1 MKRKLLFL
9 NMILLLIFLLSPN
22 VFANEYLSD
31 KTETNYNSN
40 NGLLTGKA
48 NTICQT
54 ADGYI
59 WIGQY
64 AGLTRY
70 DAKSFTT
77 ITAYNDYNIT
87 GITALAAYGNSLV
100 IGTQSGLF
108 VRYDNGKIKSLSET
122 LTDKI
127 AINDIKVYGDI
138 AFIASD
144 TGVFLYSFST
154 DKLSLNSGGKG
165 DITKVAPISDDQYFY
180 VTSLDK
186 VYGNLSPDSIYYG
199 ETNIKSIYFD
209 GTLLYLGERSGG
221 VVVIDNR
228 GAVVKRIELDG
239 EQCVNDILSSNG
251 SLYIATD
258 KGLFVSYGDTKA
270 KKVDKLEVKESLQRI
285 IVDYEGNIWIA
296 SSLFGVSKI
305 TTNELFDYYFEHNLD
320 ASSVNAIIKYNG
332 LTYIA
337 TSEGLDVIDEE
348 NNLTINN
355 ELTNMLNDVRIR
367 DLEVYKNKLYIATY
381 DSNDYDLLE
390 YDGTNINN
398 IASSNLIEQGEYDDS
413 KAKNIRCVTVAE
425 DYLLIGTNYGI
436 TRFDGTNYYTKKL
449 DKRVLYIYYA
459 NDTVYLA
466 LEKSGFATINLELG
480 HPMLISDKYS
490 SPLKCLYVNGGLLF
504 NDNNFLYF
512 YKDGE
517 ISLIN
522 NTLIGSIVELE
533 YIDNRYIVGTD
544 TNVYIFDNIFDKNS
558 NYIVLD
564 NNNGLKSSLVGNSSG
579 YYDKD
584 NNCYYFATSSG
595 VFVYDLARGK
605 AENIKRKIAIDSIV
619 VDDQVFTGNE
629 INIKPNAKR
638 ISVSV
643 AVLSY
648 STNQHYNIYYKL
660 DGVDNDYQ
668 AIGSTDSFKIDY
680 TNLKGGKYTLTIYSK
695 DFDGTISNNTILLTI
710 NKQKAVHEQAWFWV
724 IIVLLSLALFGLLNY
739 LLIHNKAVK
748 AKKRE
753 AELKGIT
760 IESIEAIARTID
772 VKDTYTNGHSIRVGH
787 FSRIIAK
794 KLGMEGDE
802 LENLYYTA
810 LLHDIGKIGIPDA
823 ILNKPGKLTDE
834 EYAQMKSH
842 TTKGAKILKDI
853 STIPNIVEGAKYHH
867 ERWDGSGYPEGLKGE
882 EIPLIARIICCA
894 DCYDAMATKR
904 TYKDPYPKEKI
915 IDEFE
920 KCAGSQFDPNMAK
933 VVVELIKTD
942 ELREGA

>member
-9 NMILLLIFLLSPN
+9 NMILLFIFLLSPN

-100 IGTQSGLF
+100 IGTQGGLF

-127 AINDIKVYGDI
+127 AINDIKVYGDV

-165 DITKVAPISDDQYFY
+165 DITKVAPINEKEYFY

-221 VVVIDNR
+221 VVVIDNQ
-228 GAVVKRIELDG
+228 GAIVKRIELDG

-258 KGLFVSYGDTKA
+258 KGLFVNQGDSKA

-320 ASSVNAIIKYNG
+320 AGSVNAIIKYNG

-337 TSEGLDVIDEE
+337 TSEGLDVVDEE

-355 ELTNMLNDVRIR
+355 ELTNMLKDVRIR
-367 DLEVYKNKLYIATY
+367 DLEVYKNRLYIATY

-398 IASSNLIEQGEYDDS
+398 IGSLNLIEQGEYE
-413 KAKNIRCVTVAE
+413 RRE
-425 DYLLIGTNYGI
+425 
-436 TRFDGTNYYTKKL
+436 
-449 DKRVLYIYYA
+449 
-459 NDTVYLA
+459 
-466 LEKSGFATINLELG
+466 
-480 HPMLISDKYS
+480 
-490 SPLKCLYVNGGLLF
+490 VN
-504 NDNNFLYF
+504 
-512 YKDGE
+512 
-517 ISLIN
+517 S
-522 NTLIGSIVELE
+522 
-533 YIDNRYIVGTD
+533 
-544 TNVYIFDNIFDKNS
+544 
-558 NYIVLD
+558 
-564 NNNGLKSSLVGNSSG
+564 
-579 YYDKD
+579 
-584 NNCYYFATSSG
+584 
-595 VFVYDLARGK
+595 
-605 AENIKRKIAIDSIV
+605 
-619 VDDQVFTGNE
+619 
-629 INIKPNAKR
+629 
-638 ISVSV
+638 
-643 AVLSY
+643 
-648 STNQHYNIYYKL
+648 
-660 DGVDNDYQ
+660 
-668 AIGSTDSFKIDY
+668 
-680 TNLKGGKYTLTIYSK
+680 
-695 DFDGTISNNTILLTI
+695 
-710 NKQKAVHEQAWFWV
+710 
-724 IIVLLSLALFGLLNY
+724 
-739 LLIHNKAVK
+739 
-748 AKKRE
+748 
-753 AELKGIT
+753 
-760 IESIEAIARTID
+760 
-772 VKDTYTNGHSIRVGH
+772 
-787 FSRIIAK
+787 
-794 KLGMEGDE
+794 
-802 LENLYYTA
+802 
-810 LLHDIGKIGIPDA
+810 
-823 ILNKPGKLTDE
+823 
-834 EYAQMKSH
+834 
-842 TTKGAKILKDI
+842 
-853 STIPNIVEGAKYHH
+853 
-867 ERWDGSGYPEGLKGE
+867 
-882 EIPLIARIICCA
+882 
-894 DCYDAMATKR
+894 
-904 TYKDPYPKEKI
+904 
-915 IDEFE
+915 
-920 KCAGSQFDPNMAK
+920 
-933 VVVELIKTD
+933 
-942 ELREGA
+942 

>member
-1 MKRKLLFL
+1 MNIILLF
-9 NMILLLIFLLSPN
+9 IFLCAPN
-22 VFANEYLSD
+22 TFAGEYLSD

-70 DAKSFTT
+70 DAKTFNT

-87 GITALAAYGNSLV
+87 GITALASYGNSLV

-108 VRYDNGKIKSLSET
+108 IRYDNGEIKSLSEN
-122 LTDKI
+122 LTDKM
-127 AINDIKVYGDI
+127 AINDIKVYGDV

-144 TGVFLYSFST
+144 TGVFLYSFT
-154 DKLSLNSGGKG
+154 NDKLSLNSGGKG
-165 DITKVAPISDDQYFY
+165 DITKVAPISDHEYFY

-186 VYGNLSPDSIYYG
+186 VYGNLSPDSIFYG
-199 ETNIKSIYFD
+199 ETNIKSIYAKD
-209 GTLLYLGERSGG
+209 NLLYLGERSGG
-221 VVVIDNR
+221 VVAVDGE

-239 EQCVNDILSSNG
+239 EQCVNDILYAND

-258 KGLFVSYGDTKA
+258 KGLFVSQNNETA

-285 IVDYEGNIWIA
+285 IVDYENNIWIA

-305 TTNELFDYYFEHNLD
+305 TTNELFDYYFEHDL
-320 ASSVNAIIKYNG
+320 AAGSVNAIIKYNG

-337 TSEGLDVIDEE
+337 TSEGLDVVDEG
-348 NNLTINN
+348 NNVNVEN
-355 ELTNMLNDVRIR
+355 ELTNLLKDVRIR

-390 YDGTNINN
+390 YDGTNITN
-398 IASSNLIEQGEYDDS
+398 INASKLVEQGELDDS
-413 KAKNIRCVTVAE
+413 KAKNIRCVTVASN
-425 DYLLIGTNYGI
+425 YLLIGTNYGI
-436 TRFDGTNYYTKKL
+436 TRFDGTAYYTKKL

-466 LEKSGFATINLELG
+466 LEKSGFATTNLDLG

-517 ISLIN
+517 VSLIN
-522 NTLIGSIVELE
+522 NSLIGSIVELE
-533 YIDNRYIVGTD
+533 YIDGKYIIGTD
-544 TNVYIFDNIFDKNS
+544 TNVYIYDDVFDKNS
-558 NYIVLD
+558 NYVVLD

-579 YYDKD
+579 YYDKT
-584 NNCYYFATSSG
+584 NNYYYFATSNG
-595 VFVYDLARGK
+595 VYVYDLSRGK
-605 AENIKRKIAIDSIV
+605 AENIKRKIAIDSII
-619 VDDQVFTGNE
+619 VDDKVYTGNE
-629 INIKPNAKR
+629 ISINPGAKR
-638 ISVSV
+638 ISVNV

-648 STNQHYNIYYKL
+648 TTNQHYNIYYKL
-660 DGVDNDYQ
+660 DGIDSDYQ
-668 AIGSTDSFKIDY
+668 TISATDSFKIDY
-680 TNLKGGKYTLTIYSK
+680 TNLKGGRYTLTIYSK
-695 DFDGTISNNTILLTI
+695 DFDGTISDNTITLTI
-710 NKQKAVHEQAWFWV
+710 NKEKAFHEQAWFWV
-724 IIVLLSLALFGLLNY
+724 IIVLLALALTGLLNY
-739 LLIHNKAVK
+739 LIIHNRAVK
-748 AKKRE
+748 ARKRE

-823 ILNKPGKLTDE
+823 ILNKPGRLTEE
-834 EYAQMKSH
+834 EYKQMKSH

-867 ERWDGSGYPEGLKGE
+867 ERWDGLGYPEGLKGE
-882 EIPLIARIICCA
+882 EIPYIARIICCA

-915 IDEFE
+915 ISEFE
-920 KCAGSQFDPNMAK
+920 KCAGSQFDPDMAK